1 MAKAVVCISS
11 TSVDPSNS
19 EISLFYTVS
28 VLGPPTYSY
37 GSSYTVNTTIT
48 LNNNL
53 IAWRNKIIAQAA
65 ERGVTLLAA
74 DVIVFGGPV

>member
-1 MAKAVVCISS
+1 MAKAIVCVGSTQTDGTIS
-11 TSVDPSNS
+11 
-19 EISLFYTVS
+19 ELAYTVT

-37 GSSYTVNTTIT
+37 GSTYVVNTTIS

-53 IAWRNKIIAQAA
+53 IAWRNKVIEQAA